1 MVSSTTSASPPTR
14 LWEPLI
20 RARPAPPISLRVS
33 SPGLRGAQGQC
44 PVGLGACARNRDSKE
59 LTSPLLW
66 SSRWML
72 ARWRGRGG
80 RRGSPSSSWE
90 GSLQG
95 APHPR
100 MDKLVITRSEP
111 PSPIRLSRSQ
121 GRKVL
126 WPMTPVGSR
135 RVRHCGLC
143 PDTLTD
149 HPLDYRGLWGPTS
162 WQATLADGCWGVS
175 FALGNGVSPQSRSSA
190 ANLWLQHRA
199 TAIPATYHQRHHV
212 GC

>member
-1 MVSSTTSASPPTR
+1 M
-14 LWEPLI
+14 
-20 RARPAPPISLRVS
+20 
-33 SPGLRGAQGQC
+33 
-44 PVGLGACARNRDSKE
+44 
-59 LTSPLLW
+59 LW

-135 RVRHCGLC
+135 RVHHCGLC

-162 WQATLADGCWGVS
+162 WQATLADGPARNRTVCS
-175 FALGNGVSPQSRSSA
+175 SRALSPSSSA
-190 ANLWLQHRA
+190 AFGRA
-199 TAIPATYHQRHHV
+199 RVSAGHPGAPHDGATEADLLAFKRRDERRQGGEDEDRGGGRGACRRHCDFLSRPRGLLPPTASHS
-212 GC
+212 